1 MTSARLRA
9 ISGSVPDLFPG
20 YFALVM
26 ATGIVSIAAY
36 YLGPAPVAWG
46 LLGVNLVAYVVL
58 WALTLVRVTRY
69 FPRVMDD
76 LLDHARG
83 AGFFTMVAG
92 TSVLGRQLELLT
104 GASGA
109 PIALWCLAVLLW
121 VVLCY
126 AFLTGVTVQASKPL
140 LASGLNGSWLIIV
153 VATQSI
159 SITGVLVAHH
169 FAALTQAVLFF
180 SLATYLLGF
189 ALYGVI
195 ISLIFYR
202 FTFIPLQARALTP
215 PYWINMGAL
224 AITTLAGAT
233 LISVA
238 PGWSLLQELLPFL
251 KGLTVLSW
259 AVATWWIPL
268 LLVLG
273 GWRHVLKHVALVYDP
288 QYWGLVFPLGMYTV
302 CTYRL
307 AETVGLPFLVPVS
320 RGFVY
325 VAYAAWGVT
334 FFGLLRRLAG
344 TMGRADGQSGAPR
357 ASAPVPDAGKPG
369 PMAFRVLC
377 PIHGVEARIELL
389 GIAGNEPARLSA
401 CSLRPGQ
408 REGVPACEGHCIEL
422 AATAEPVMR
431 GV

>member
-1 MTSARLRA
+1 LA
-9 ISGSVPDLFPG
+9 DFPPN

-26 ATGIVSIAAY
+26 ATGIVSIAAH
-36 YLGPAPVAWG
+36 YLGPAPIAWL
-46 LLGVNLVAYVVL
+46 LLGINVVAYVVL
-58 WALTLVRVTRY
+58 WALTLARVTRF
-69 FPRVMDD
+69 FPRVTAD
-76 LLDHARG
+76 LADHARG
-83 AGFFTMVAG
+83 PGFFTMVAG

-104 GASGA
+104 GASGV
-109 PIALWCLAVLLW
+109 PIALWFLAVLLW

-126 AFLTGVTVQASKPL
+126 AFLTGVTVRASKPL
-140 LASGLNGSWLIIV
+140 LATGLHGGWLIIV

-159 SITGVLVAHH
+159 SITGLLVAHH
-169 FAALTQAVLFF
+169 FAAFKDVVLFF

-202 FTFIPLQARALTP
+202 FMFVPLQAGALTP

-224 AITTLAGAT
+224 AITTLTGAT

-238 PGWSLLQELLPFL
+238 PAWSLLLELLPFL
-251 KGLTVLSW
+251 KGLTILSW

-273 GWRHVLKHVALVYDP
+273 GWRHLLKHVALVYDP

-307 AETVGLPFLVPVS
+307 AVAVELPFLVPIA
-320 RGFVY
+320 RGFVF
-325 VAYAAWGVT
+325 VAYIAWAVT
-334 FFGLLRRLAG
+334 FFGLLRRLARGPGQRETLAATPVAPPAAPTARPAPG
-344 TMGRADGQSGAPR
+344 TT
-357 ASAPVPDAGKPG
+357 PVS
-369 PMAFRVLC
+369 FRVLC
-377 PIHGVEARIELL
+377 PVHGVEARIQLA
-389 GIAGNEPARLSA
+389 GIAGGEPAHLGD

-408 REGVPACEGHCIEL
+408 KGGVPACEGRCIEVAVDDERL
-422 AATAEPVMR
+422 APDTTAHQL
-431 GV
+431 